1 MSVCV
6 AWVASAD
13 DELDLDGSDSL
24 DLDEMKVALKRMQT
38 NVTTLIESMGRVKAH
53 ATNLRS
59 VAARFDKASADTA
72 AAEGARAQLQRL
84 REAPSEEM
92 VMARVAYTI
101 KKRKLTIA
109 TVVTEWATPA
119 TDTRGGHAGV
129 SLESFC
135 RGFEALGA
143 NVTPAQLTTLFE
155 KLDTDSSGM
164 LEENELEKLLVNSAT
179 PASELERQAARKADA
194 AQVKV
199 SNETRQEAEASQR
212 AAQEALEQA
221 DAEYAAACNA
231 AKEKAEAKVAAQAK
245 VVADRRKSVVQMQVG
260 RGSLQ
265 SFMKRATAQVTAAN
279 AFAAAGAERAVR
291 EGGQEQAS

>member
-1 MSVCV
+1 
-6 AWVASAD
+6 
-13 DELDLDGSDSL
+13 
-24 DLDEMKVALKRMQT
+24 
-38 NVTTLIESMGRVKAH
+38 
-53 ATNLRS
+53 
-59 VAARFDKASADTA
+59 
-72 AAEGARAQLQRL
+72 
-84 REAPSEEM
+84 
-92 VMARVAYTI
+92 
-101 KKRKLTIA
+101 
-109 TVVTEWATPA
+109 
-119 TDTRGGHAGV
+119 
-129 SLESFC
+129 
-135 RGFEALGA
+135 
-143 NVTPAQLTTLFE
+143 
-155 KLDTDSSGM
+155 M